1 MDPDDHEPTGA
12 PVPEYRA
19 RRELTALE
27 TKRVISELLLRVEDH
42 ADLSMLKHGSL
53 TAVSKLF
60 HVSARTF
67 NRSWQRA
74 IENLEN
80 PHVAVLRASPNKNRL
95 ARNKFKTSLSFMRFK
110 ICRILASVCFYTS
123 LANTYVSYDFVDNVI
138 IPRTEKLSR
147 TRKPSSS

>member
-27 TKRVISELLLRVEDH
+27 TKRVISELLFRVEDH

-60 HVSARTF
+60 HVSAQTI

-80 PHVAVLRASPNKNRL
+80 PHVAVLRASQNKNRQ
-95 ARNKFKTSLSFMRFK
+95 ARNKFKTSLSFMKFK
-110 ICRILASVCFYTS
+110 ISRI
-123 LANTYVSYDFVDNVI
+123 
-138 IPRTEKLSR
+138 
-147 TRKPSSS
+147 